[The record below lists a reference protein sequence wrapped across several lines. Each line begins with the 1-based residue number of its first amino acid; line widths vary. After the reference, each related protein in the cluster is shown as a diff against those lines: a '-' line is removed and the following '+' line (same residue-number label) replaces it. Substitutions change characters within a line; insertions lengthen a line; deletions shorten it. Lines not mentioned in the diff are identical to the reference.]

1 MIENIDH
8 ILNKGIIFIRI
19 TENDADG
26 FYFDKNKGYSIS
38 FHHSKTKKYKKG
50 MLVLLE
56 NQPENEYFLFFVKN
70 KQKADSSHK
79 KIILSREYK
88 KINCNIRK
96 IISNL
101 PKRLLNDTQKRLK
114 ENLFVFGE
122 KTGVSIFNDIFD
134 NDEKVKEWILNNLS
148 NRDVIYKL
156 EKIAVDNI
164 LALADMESQYEVKDD
179 VTLLEDLIITKDA
192 SSFFDNEFDKSSD
205 NYGTYFYKK
214 NNESLAIII
223 ANRTQIEKFMG
234 IDLVY
239 INEIHQSITLIQY
252 KMLKQE
258 NNEWISRDNSLKTQI
273 EKMNLVFKDLDKNS
287 MTYRMSAN
295 PFFIRFIKN
304 QEIRN
309 TVQSYTIPLEQYLI
323 MENNGEF
330 SGSKGGFYISSS
342 KLKGRSLSI
351 NTVNEL
357 IRNGFFGIYP
367 ENYNQLLKIIKDI
380 QKNNADT
387 PIALGYKKY
396 LKNKN

>member
-1 MIENIDH
+1 
-8 ILNKGIIFIRI
+8 
-19 TENDADG
+19 
-26 FYFDKNKGYSIS
+26 
-38 FHHSKTKKYKKG
+38 
-50 MLVLLE
+50 
-56 NQPENEYFLFFVKN
+56 
-70 KQKADSSHK
+70 
-79 KIILSREYK
+79 
-88 KINCNIRK
+88 
-96 IISNL
+96 
-101 PKRLLNDTQKRLK
+101 
-114 ENLFVFGE
+114 
-122 KTGVSIFNDIFD
+122 
-134 NDEKVKEWILNNLS
+134 
-148 NRDVIYKL
+148 
-156 EKIAVDNI
+156 
-164 LALADMESQYEVKDD
+164 
-179 VTLLEDLIITKDA
+179 
-192 SSFFDNEFDKSSD
+192 
-205 NYGTYFYKK
+205 
-214 NNESLAIII
+214 
-223 ANRTQIEKFMG
+223 
-234 IDLVY
+234 
-239 INEIHQSITLIQY
+239 
-252 KMLKQE
+252 MLKQE

-304 QEIRN
+304 KEIRN